1 MLLPSSQSS
10 LVGEALQQ
18 FTKNDTV
25 ANQTTGMASIPTPI
39 PSQRQRIT
47 VPDLDAE
54 DRIAPTEQHLAQQEG
69 HRLEGSDSS
78 EESFDSALESIIS
91 NDTQRAVAF
100 LINRVAQLETSVRAI
115 TLERDSLQG
124 LASEITSEREKLQS
138 LEGDITSEREKS
150 QSLESEITLERD
162 KLRVSESSIREIAL
176 DHDKLRCELDM
187 GRRQLETARR
197 NSVTL
202 ERQVQDLHLKSLEGA
217 KDLKRRVTDL
227 TAKVR
232 DHESGQ
238 DYTQAYQQGVRA
250 GMRSQFYTDELL
262 KQVEAYKAEAA
273 KWRNAAYGQGS
284 EAVSR
289 CWQASVDEAVRRERE
304 KDAFVIKALRDEITA
319 LKSKKEG

>member
-124 LASEITSEREKLQS
+124 LASEITSEREKL
-138 LEGDITSEREKS
+138 

>member
-91 NDTQRAVAF
+91 NDTQRAMAF

-124 LASEITSEREKLQS
+124 LASEITSEREKL
-138 LEGDITSEREKS
+138 